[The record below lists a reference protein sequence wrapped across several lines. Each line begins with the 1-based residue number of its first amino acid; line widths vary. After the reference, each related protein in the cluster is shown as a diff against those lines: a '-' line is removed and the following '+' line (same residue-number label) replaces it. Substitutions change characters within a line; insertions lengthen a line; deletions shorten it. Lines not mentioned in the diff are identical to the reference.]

1 MIKEK
6 ISISI
11 DLSGIW
17 EVAIFVFIIFLIIR
31 LTHLVSWSWWWVFS
45 PLWIVGGIALIIFL
59 TFAVVLMVKKL
70 AERRL

>member
-59 TFAVVLMVKKL
+59 AFAVVLMVKKL

>member
-6 ISISI
+6 INISI

-17 EVAIFVFIIFLIIR
+17 EVAIFIFIIFLIIR

-59 TFAVVLMVKKL
+59 AFVVVLMVKKL

>member
-6 ISISI
+6 MTISI

-45 PLWIVGGIALIIFL
+45 PLWIVGGITLIIFL
-59 TFAVVLMVKKL
+59 VFAVVLMVKKL